1 MELLVRDG
9 APSPTQPVR
18 RVAIRPL
25 AVPVEHGGW
34 GFLLEPLV
42 LALFVA
48 PSVAGVLLA
57 LAAVGAFLTRHPL
70 KLAVRDL
77 SLRKSYPR
85 TRVCLL
91 LAAGY
96 GCATLALAGSALTFT
111 QSGMVLLFPLV
122 LAVPLAALQF
132 WYDVQNRT
140 RELVSELSGAIA
152 AGAGGAVCVL
162 AGSGSWQLAA
172 MVWLLMM
179 LRAAPSVLYVRA
191 LVRHAGHVP
200 QLLAHAAALV
210 TVSWLPLRVM
220 SPAPLIAIFALL
232 LLRAAAGLRR
242 RAVRPAAIG
251 VEEVVWGL
259 VTVAA
264 GVSALAP

>member
-1 MELLVRDG
+1 MDLLVRDG
-9 APSPTQPVR
+9 APSPALPLR

-48 PSVAGVLLA
+48 PSAAGALLA
-57 LAAVGAFLTRHPL
+57 VAASGAFLTRHPL

-77 SLRKSYPR
+77 SHRKSYPR

-96 GCATLALAGSALTFT
+96 GSATLALAAAAVALS
-111 QSGMVLLFPLV
+111 QGGLSLLFPLL
-122 LAVPLAALQF
+122 LAVPLAGLQF
-132 WYDVQNRT
+132 RYDVQNRT
-140 RELVSELSGAIA
+140 RELVSEMSGALA
-152 AGAGGAVCVL
+152 AGAGGAACIL
-162 AGSGSWQLAA
+162 AGNGSWRLAA
-172 MVWLLMM
+172 MVWLLMV

-191 LVRHAGHVP
+191 LVRRGGHAP
-200 QLLAHAAALV
+200 QLFAHAVALAIIAATPLTVARPILLPAVFSLV
-210 TVSWLPLRVM
+210 FV
-220 SPAPLIAIFALL
+220 
-232 LLRAAAGLRR
+232 RAAAGALRS
-242 RAVRPAAIG
+242 AVRPAAIG
-251 VEEVVWGL
+251 VEEIAWGV

-264 GVSALAP
+264 CVAALAG